1 MEFSSRYSRQVVING
16 FGEAGQKALAKGRV
30 LIVGLGGLGNPA
42 AQYLAA
48 AGVGTIG
55 LMDKDV
61 VSPSNLNRQVLF
73 RPDDTDRSKVKL
85 AQERLSRFNP
95 EIKILTFHQSLGEES
110 TPEILRQF
118 DIVLDCLD
126 NFPDRLRLNQICL
139 NQRRPLVH
147 GGVITFYG
155 QLTTIIPFVGP
166 CLRCLSPRS
175 IFTCDCAR
183 LGVLGPVPGV
193 IGVLQA
199 IEAIKYLS
207 GVGQGMVG
215 RLLVFDGLS
224 GTFDEVPFKR
234 DPGCPACGE
243 HRHEDQVIDKNNY
256 KLD

>member
-73 RPDDTDRSKVKL
+73 RPDDTDCSKVKL

-95 EIKILTFHQSLGEES
+95 EIKILTFRQSLEES
-110 TPEILRQF
+110 LTPDILRQF

-126 NFPDRLRLNQICL
+126 NLPDRLRLNQICL
-139 NQRRPLVH
+139 NHRRPMVH
-147 GGVITFYG
+147 GGVITFFG

-166 CLRCLSPRS
+166 CLRCLSPGS

-207 GVGQGMVG
+207 GVGQVMAG

-224 GTFDEVPFKR
+224 GTFDEVPVKR
-234 DPGCPACGE
+234 DPKCPACGD
-243 HRHEDQVIDKNNY
+243 HGHEDRVADKNTY
-256 KLD
+256 KLN